1 MSRESNENSN
11 KKNSLTHLDSIIEI
25 NNASSSS
32 NIVELNN
39 NNNNNESN
47 TNNGFVESASSTTTS
62 TNTTI
67 NKNKKRSSEQI
78 HLLNVNVVN
87 EETTAKMMSASA
99 CSIASSSGNKKF
111 RLKSSSGSGSGGGG
125 VGLGIPG
132 GGGLLASLKNTT
144 LTASKI
150 ISRATST
157 SRSSSP
163 TNATKNPSNNY
174 TKANET
180 IQDINQPK
188 KTFKLKSFK
197 HTAIENELDS
207 GGGENPTV
215 ETKLLAEDDDDD
227 DDIKNSKL
235 NLNYANL
242 PKQTTSSYKEMLSN
256 MNRAIDSHELV
267 DFGRQILF
275 NTNLEDEED
284 EDTTTTNN
292 ENLESVQGDLDESC
306 FMKDNKNKNQLHKNN
321 NKLSKQNSTQLTPT
335 HLNNSAD
342 LIKIKSNRANS
353 FSNNNR
359 SLINSIII
367 NQKVNENQVPL
378 ITNENM
384 DLMSINT
391 DDEYTTNINT
401 NSSYLK
407 TSQPSKPILSNS
419 NKNINILTS
428 NTTGTRQHSTVSFS
442 DATLLD
448 NSNNNKSNE
457 TLINLTNIDQRKD
470 SNNNNLLLDD
480 PKLQFIDSVP
490 PSPKLTTKD
499 SDLIINN
506 VPVDT
511 QLSSS
516 SKLSNNLLDLNAS
529 IGTTTNKTM
538 ISSTS
543 ISTLNQSKSIKTQ
556 QHPGNLKLKPMT
568 TGSKAMRIMGNNSAF
583 MGNGPLKNQLSGG
596 GLSNKSGGS
605 LSNKAV
611 KKQQQQKRLFFKNGN
626 INISRSNI
634 DKRRRRYLTDIFTT
648 LIDLKWRYNVLVFS
662 LGFLISWISFA
673 VAWYLISYVHGDLN
687 HINDPNY
694 VACISGIHSFI
705 GAILF
710 SIETQQTIGKVCF
723 KIIY

>member
-1 MSRESNENSN
+1 MSQQSNENSH

-25 NNASSSS
+25 NNANSTL

-39 NNNNNESN
+39 HDNNNAVVEN
-47 TNNGFVESASSTTTS
+47 TSSTTQH
-62 TNTTI
+62 N
-67 NKNKKRSSEQI
+67 NNKRSSEQI
-78 HLLNVNVVN
+78 QLLNVNVVN
-87 EETTAKMMSASA
+87 EESTAKMISASA

-111 RLKSSSGSGSGGGG
+111 RLKSTSASGSGSGGGG
-125 VGLGIPG
+125 IGLGIGG

-163 TNATKNPSNNY
+163 TNTTKNPSNNY
-174 TKANET
+174 TKPNET
-180 IQDINQPK
+180 INNDLSQSK

-197 HTAIENELDS
+197 HSAIENELDS
-207 GGGENPTV
+207 GGGSGGGGGDHLTV
-215 ETKLLAEDDDDD
+215 ETRLLSPEDDDDD

-256 MNRAIDSHELV
+256 INKTVDLGSHDLV
-267 DFGRQILF
+267 DFGRPILF

-284 EDTTTTNN
+284 DETATTNM
-292 ENLESVQGDLDESC
+292 ENLESVQGDLDEAC
-306 FMKDNKNKNQLHKNN
+306 FLNENKQKNIL
-321 NKLSKQNSTQLTPT
+321 LKQHSSTHPTNNST
-335 HLNNSAD
+335 NIINSAD
-342 LIKIKSNRANS
+342 LIKLKSNRTNS
-353 FSNNNR
+353 FSNHNNR
-359 SLINSIII
+359 FLINSNSSQKII
-367 NQKVNENQVPL
+367 NENQVPL
-378 ITNENM
+378 ITTENM

-391 DDEYTTNINT
+391 DDEYTTSNNTNNIN
-401 NSSYLK
+401 NNINLK

-419 NKNINILTS
+419 SRNINLLTS
-428 NTTGTRQHSTVSFS
+428 NPAQGTRQHSTVSFLDS
-442 DATLLD
+442 TLLD
-448 NSNNNKSNE
+448 NSNDTKSNE
-457 TLINLTNIDQRKD
+457 TLVNLSNIDQRKD
-470 SNNNNLLLDD
+470 NSLLDD

-490 PSPKLTTKD
+490 ASPKLTAKD
-499 SDLIINN
+499 QDNN
-506 VPVDT
+506 LTSNNNNNNNGLVDT
-511 QLSSS
+511 QLSSN
-516 SKLSNNLLDLNAS
+516 SKLSNNYLDLNAS
-529 IGTTTNKTM
+529 IGTTTNKT
-538 ISSTS
+538 IVSSTS
-543 ISTLNQSKSIKTQ
+543 ISTLNQSRSIKLQ

-583 MGNGPLKNQLSGG
+583 MGNGPLKNQLSGNG
-596 GLSNKSGGS
+596 SNKSGGS

-673 VAWYLISYVHGDLN
+673 AAWYLISYIHGDLN

-710 SIETQQTIGKVCF
+710 SIETQQTIGKF
-723 KIIY
+723 